1 MFQLILRVIMFQVD
15 SEVMLGNRKYKRC
28 FSEPLDES
36 IKQYIIINLFNL
48 FDFNE
53 ASLAVSN
60 FLL

>member
-1 MFQLILRVIMFQVD
+1 MFQVD

-48 FDFNE
+48 FYFNE